1 MKNTTLSNQLR
12 RLKRDE
18 RGVAAVEF
26 AIAAPVML
34 FGLVIMT
41 DLGLATNEHMTLDQA
56 VRAGADFVMSDISD
70 QTEIEKL
77 ITAAATGTYSST
89 PSAQEVSQRP
99 AVSVVMTCEC
109 PENPGVTVSC
119 SGTLCAN
126 MLPSSMYYTLSASK
140 TYDSML
146 WSDIPLQAG
155 ITVQTR

>member
-1 MKNTTLSNQLR
+1 MKNPIRNGLLR

-18 RGVAAVEF
+18 SGVAAVEF

-41 DLGLATNEHMTLDQA
+41 DLGLATNERMTLDQA
-56 VRAGADFVMSDISD
+56 VRAGADFVMTDISD
-70 QTEIEKL
+70 ETEIEQL
-77 ITAAATGTYSST
+77 ITAAATGSYSPT
-89 PSAQEVSQRP
+89 PSAQEISQRP
-99 AVSVVMTCEC
+99 MVSVVMTCEC
-109 PENPGVTVSC
+109 PDNPGVTVSC

-126 MLPSSMYYTLSASK
+126 SLPSSMYYTLSASK